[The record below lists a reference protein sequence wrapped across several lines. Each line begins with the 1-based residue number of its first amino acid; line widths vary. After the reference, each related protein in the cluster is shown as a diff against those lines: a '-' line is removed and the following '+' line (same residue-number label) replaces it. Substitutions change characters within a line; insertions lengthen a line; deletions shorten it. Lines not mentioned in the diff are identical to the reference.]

1 MVSPAR
7 ARPEPRLAPCR
18 ASAGRDPRPVLLHQR
33 SGRWY
38 VFCGCLLRG
47 ELHAGP
53 RLWNRRDA
61 ISAWNAEQAEGRVL

>member
-7 ARPEPRLAPCR
+7 ARPEPHLVLCR
-18 ASAGRDPRPVLLHQR
+18 AAGRYPRPVLLCER

-47 ELHAGP
+47 ALHAGP

-61 ISAWNAEQAEGRVL
+61 ISAWNAAQAEGRVL